1 MKGLCLNCEN
11 RETCQYPISDGGVW
25 HCDEYC

>member
-11 RETCQYPISDGGVW
+11 REACKYPISDAGVW